1 VNAPLPRFACF
12 HATTNAIAP
21 AVAALRERQAG
32 IELRHYVDEG
42 LLDAERNGASADTL
56 AARLGRWMRQ
66 IECDGCAAAL
76 LTCSSFSYLL
86 PRLRLMVD
94 LPLVGIDEAL
104 HATAVATGRRIAVL
118 ATLPSALPVA
128 LRSLERLAAE
138 RGSAHVFT
146 PRLVDGAFA
155 ALQSGDSVAHDR
167 LIREQ
172 LLALA
177 PEHDVLL
184 LAQISMVR
192 ARHGLPAHPPVLAAT
207 DTAPDALLAAGAG
220 ATSTATVPAAAR

>member
-1 VNAPLPRFACF
+1 VNAPRPRFACF

-104 HATAVATGRRIAVL
+104 HAAAIASGQRIAVL

-128 LRSLERLAAE
+128 LRSLP
-138 RGSAHVFT
+138 T
-146 PRLVDGAFA
+146 PRRRTRVRPRLHPAAGGRRFR